1 MKFDENEGKRGRR
14 KKGIAIDEDAVPVRQ
29 EVRKFIE
36 GKYITV
42 LMTLTTF
49 FALFGD
55 QMRLWVTF
63 KDSDPFFFAALT
75 IALILFSS
83 ELLIMSSVKDDFKYG
98 LFFWMDFVA
107 TASLLQDIGWIWDS
121 MFLLFN
127 SPPTNVDVQPGFIQ
141 ISTDSESPI
150 KQILK
155 SFRLIR
161 LIRIIKLYN
170 YAVKSS
176 SEAEEAKLR
185 EQ

>member
-1 MKFDENEGKRGRR
+1 MRNDDGEGKKGRK
-14 KKGIAIDEDAVPVRQ
+14 KKGIAVDDDAVPVRQ

-42 LMTLTTF
+42 LMTLTTVL
-49 FALFGD
+49 ALFGD
-55 QMRLWVTF
+55 QIRLWITN
-63 KDSDPFFFAALT
+63 KNADPYFFAALT
-75 IALILFSS
+75 IALILFSL
-83 ELLIMSSVKDDFKYG
+83 ELLIMSCVKNDFKYG
-98 LFFWMDFVA
+98 LFFWLDFIA
-107 TASLLQDIGWIWDS
+107 TASLLQDIAWIWDW
-121 MFLLFN
+121 LFN
-127 SPPTNVDVQPGFIQ
+127 AFNGDTANVDVQPGQ
-141 ISTDSESPI
+141 IMLAAGSESQTL
-150 KQILK
+150 QIMK